1 MSETQ
6 VSLTLFES
14 VFDNKTNKRMDFSSW
29 EKFEALLYSV
39 SKEEGYKPSKGER
52 SKRKP
57 SPLIS
62 PAIYKDG
69 TTRANDNVVAWAG
82 WAAVDVD
89 DHEFK
94 GNLENELR
102 SRFGSYYYVCY
113 STASSTDA
121 SPKFRLVFPL
131 TSSIE
136 QQRIRHFWYAL
147 NTELGSIG
155 DIQTKDLSRMYY
167 VPANY
172 PNANNF
178 IFTNT
183 GEYINP
189 HELMQKHKYAEKSQ
203 VGMLDKLPPAI
214 RNAIVKERA
223 IKLTNTDFHW
233 TSYSNCPFV
242 SRKMIDEY
250 STLSGTGWYH
260 KMYQLMVSIASSAVR
275 QNYPITA
282 KEIAV
287 ICRQLDLDT
296 GNWYKNR
303 PLEKEADRALEFVM
317 RNTI

>member
-113 STASSTDA
+113 STASSTDS

-172 PNANNF
+172 PSANNF

-189 HELMQKHKYAEKSQ
+189 HELMQKHKYVEKSQ

-214 RNAIVKERA
+214 RDAIVKERA
-223 IKLTNTDFHW
+223 SKLTNTDFHW

-275 QNYPITA
+275 QNYPITS

-287 ICRQLDLDT
+287 LCRQLDLDT

-317 RNTI
+317 RNAI